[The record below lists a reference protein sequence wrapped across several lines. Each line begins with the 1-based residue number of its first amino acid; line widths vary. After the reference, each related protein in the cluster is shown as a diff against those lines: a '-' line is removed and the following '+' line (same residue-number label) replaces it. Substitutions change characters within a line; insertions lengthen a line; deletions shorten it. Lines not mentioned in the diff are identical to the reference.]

1 MKDGFRQ
8 SMAWLHTWMGLVL
21 GWLLYFM
28 FVTGTAGYLD
38 TEIDRW
44 MTPEAPP
51 AAHGVDPV
59 AAARHGL
66 DWLGREAPRA
76 QSWSV
81 SLPVDRNSPY
91 LRAFWRGEDRRDRG
105 RAELD
110 ATTGAPIEARD
121 TGGGQRLY
129 RMHWRLQYLPGD
141 LVAWLISVATLFMF
155 VAMVTG
161 VIVHKKIF
169 KDFFTFRPG
178 KGQRSWLDAH
188 NAVSVLS
195 LPFQLMITY
204 SGLIFMMFTCM
215 PLFVTAFYGG
225 SEEARQ
231 RFFDEAFSGRSEIE
245 AAGTPADLTD
255 IAGPLARAGARW
267 GMDGIGGFEI
277 DHPGD
282 ANARINVYGLYT
294 AGPLREAPGMV
305 FDGVSGEL
313 LETRHAGET
322 AAKATRDV
330 FLGLHEGMFAGPVV
344 RALYLFASVLGTA
357 MIATGLV
364 LWSAKR
370 RQNQARRP
378 GGVARG
384 VVLVE
389 RLNIGTVVGLP
400 VGIAAYFWANRL
412 LPADFAA
419 RADWEVHAMFLTWA
433 AMLVHAAVRPR
444 TRAWIEQ
451 FSVAAA
457 AFALIPVLNALTT
470 DRHLAQSLPAG
481 DWVFAG
487 FDLGML
493 VLGAVAGLIA
503 WQLATRNAVEEGAAV
518 SRPGRA
524 DAATVLATDESVQ
537 H

>member
-51 AAHGVDPV
+51 AVQGMDAVTAGRLGVD
-59 AAARHGL
+59 
-66 DWLGREAPRA
+66 WLSREAPEA
-76 QSWSV
+76 HSWSV

-91 LRAFWRGEDRRDRG
+91 LRAFWRGEDRGDRG

-110 ATTGAPIEARD
+110 AASGEAIEARD

-129 RMHWRLQYLPGD
+129 RMHWRLQYLPDSVVG
-141 LVAWLISVATLFMF
+141 WLISIATLFMF

-161 VIVHKKIF
+161 VVVHKKIF

-225 SEEARQ
+225 SEDARQ

-245 AAGTPADLTD
+245 AAGTPAELTD
-255 IAGPLARAGARW
+255 IAGPLAQAGARW
-267 GMDGIGGFEI
+267 GMNGIGGFEI
-277 DHPGD
+277 HHPGD
-282 ANARINVYGLYT
+282 ANARISVYGLYT

-305 FDGVSGEL
+305 FDGVSGAL
-313 LETRHAGET
+313 LETRHAGEST
-322 AAKATRDV
+322 AKATRDV

-364 LWSAKR
+364 LWSVKR
-370 RQNQARRP
+370 RQNQERRP

-444 TRAWIEQ
+444 ERAWIEQ
-451 FSVAAA
+451 FRVAAA
-457 AFALIPVLNALTT
+457 AFALIPLLNALTT
-470 DRHLAQSLPAG
+470 ERHLAQSLPAG

-487 FDLGML
+487 FDLSML
-493 VLGAVAGLIA
+493 ALGAISGLIA
-503 WQLATRNAVEEGAAV
+503 RQLAGRQRAPVPAAPASARAVDTAPALT
-518 SRPGRA
+518 P
-524 DAATVLATDESVQ
+524 DESIQ